1 MERLFPRIILALRCG
16 KWFCSA
22 PQGRLPYV
30 AGEDVARTAAAV
42 LRADPVPPGE
52 LAITG
57 PQALTAEALV
67 NSINIIFG
75 ASIDLVPVSEEALA
89 LHLQV
94 SGFPKSTV
102 REALIIEEVSKRGL
116 APFSDGVIEQ
126 MANCRRDSDVRC
138 QMCSSSFCRRGVASS
153 DAADSGRSNPFGRS
167 VAGAGDGA
175 ATGGRFRWNRESM
188 RVSSGGPAGRPFR
201 LFEVGPF
208 PLHPIPLPFRP
219 FGL

>member
-16 KWFCSA
+16 KWFSSA

-102 REALIIEEVSKRGL
+102 REALIIEEVS
-116 APFSDGVIEQ
+116 
-126 MANCRRDSDVRC
+126 
-138 QMCSSSFCRRGVASS
+138 
-153 DAADSGRSNPFGRS
+153 
-167 VAGAGDGA
+167 
-175 ATGGRFRWNRESM
+175 
-188 RVSSGGPAGRPFR
+188 
-201 LFEVGPF
+201 
-208 PLHPIPLPFRP
+208 
-219 FGL
+219 

>member
-57 PQALTAEALV
+57 QQALTAEALV

-126 MANCRRDSDVRC
+126 MTG
-138 QMCSSSFCRRGVASS
+138 QPP
-153 DAADSGRSNPFGRS
+153 RSIEA
-167 VAGAGDGA
+167 VLV
-175 ATGGRFRWNRESM
+175 EH
-188 RVSSGGPAGRPFR
+188 R
-201 LFEVGPF
+201 LDLLLSTSTPR
-208 PLHPIPLPFRP
+208 L
-219 FGL
+219 

>member
-1 MERLFPRIILALRCG
+1 MNVPAASSPADNSTPKPTPSLLGFTVSSGLPLPLTACNSNHRRAQARAASYPRT
-16 KWFCSA
+16 
-22 PQGRLPYV
+22 RLPYV

-126 MANCRRDSDVRC
+126 MTG
-138 QMCSSSFCRRGVASS
+138 QPP
-153 DAADSGRSNPFGRS
+153 RSIEA
-167 VAGAGDGA
+167 VLV
-175 ATGGRFRWNRESM
+175 EH
-188 RVSSGGPAGRPFR
+188 R
-201 LFEVGPF
+201 LDLLLSTSTPR
-208 PLHPIPLPFRP
+208 L
-219 FGL
+219 